1 MIEGKLMIKGKM
13 PKQCVYD
20 NACKLDKFCM
30 KRSDLSDETG
40 IFKQIMFIVD
50 RLHIKGHIG
59 IDCKKYNH
67 PINFPNLQGVV
78 TVMCEVINSWASGF
92 CHNTKHMNAI
102 RFNFFYSLFF
112 LNIIKLN
119 LKEK

>member
-1 MIEGKLMIKGKM
+1 
-13 PKQCVYD
+13 
-20 NACKLDKFCM
+20 M

-67 PINFPNLQGVV
+67 LINFPNLQGVV

-102 RFNFFYSLFF
+102 RFNFFLFIIF
-112 LNIIKLN
+112 SEYNKIKLEGKVKICEPFTN
-119 LKEK
+119 GLLKNKKE